1 MSYKNV
7 LFFNNPNLQNLNLI
21 LISILPISLLTG
33 TLVLNLLIILICLI
47 FIFEKKKELIDY
59 FKNKYIYFL
68 LIIYF
73 YLLLNSLLISQNTE
87 SHIRA
92 IGFIR
97 YIILVIILSD
107 YFFFKPLILREIIL
121 RTWFSVFLI
130 VSIDLL
136 IEYFYGKNI
145 LGFQSNYSGRLTSF
159 SGDELRI
166 GGFYFGYIIFV
177 LSFINEKIKNNYI
190 FFLILIFF
198 IFISLIIG
206 ERANFIKFFLISF
219 SILIIYSFHDKKFF
233 LNNLLILISLISL
246 ISLLIYFYPKNL
258 NNNFYGKIKSYNIYH
273 LLNFDKNEEFNLDK
287 IIDNHRHFKHYKI
300 GYDIFKKNILFGIG
314 IKNFRNESYKNEYNN
329 FKDLNGGST
338 HPHQIHFE
346 ILSELGIVGYILMIG
361 NILFITIAL
370 IKKKNLSLLNK
381 SALLFVLISFI
392 PLIPSG
398 SFFSSYNATIFWINY
413 AMAIGFLI
421 QKNKIA

>member
-59 FKNKYIYFL
+59 FKNKHIYFL

-73 YLLLNSLLISQNTE
+73 YLLLNSLFISQNIE

-107 YFFFKPLILREIIL
+107 YFFFKPVIFREIIL
-121 RTWFSVFLI
+121 RTWFSVFSI

-159 SGDELRI
+159 TGDELRI
-166 GGFYFGYIIFV
+166 GGFYFGFIIFT

-190 FFLILIFF
+190 FFIILIFF

-219 SILIIYSFHDKKFF
+219 SVFMIYSFHNKNFF
-233 LNNLLILISLISL
+233 LNNSFLLIFLISF
-246 ISLLIYFYPKNL
+246 LIYSYPKYL
-258 NNNFYGKIKSYNIYH
+258 DNNIYGKIKSYNIYH
-273 LLNFDKNEEFNLDK
+273 LINFDKNEEFNLDE

-300 GYDIFKKNILFGIG
+300 AYNIFEKNILFGVG
-314 IKNFRNESYKNEYNN
+314 IKNFRNKSQTNEYNN
-329 FKDLNGGST
+329 FKDLSGGST
-338 HPHQIHFE
+338 HPHQVHFE

-361 NILFITIAL
+361 NILFVTFAS
-370 IKKKNLSLLNK
+370 IKKKDTSPLNK
-381 SALLFVLISFI
+381 FALWFVIISFI

-413 AMAIGFLI
+413 AMVIGFLI
-421 QKNKIA
+421 QKNKIVE